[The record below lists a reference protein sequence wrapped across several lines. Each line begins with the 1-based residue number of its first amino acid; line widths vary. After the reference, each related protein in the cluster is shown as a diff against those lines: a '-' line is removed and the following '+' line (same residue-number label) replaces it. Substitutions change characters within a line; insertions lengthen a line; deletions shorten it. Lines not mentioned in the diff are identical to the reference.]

1 MNTAAADGPT
11 IRPMEAAAQT
21 PASFGPSALAAGFA
35 NGPGGAHDGKTM
47 MLPELRAL
55 LAAVPG
61 KAAAAQYRGAA
72 IEDNVLGKRTAATRS
87 KTFQYLRKLYALD
100 GTVPIFATLRELWP
114 ADPDAQPLLA
124 VLSAV
129 ARDPLLRATLP
140 VIRSLQRG
148 DVTGPAQLAAA
159 VADAFP
165 GRYNPSV
172 LHHIGQNTGATWTQ
186 AGLLKGTRSKVRSTP
201 MVTYPAVVF
210 ALYLGHLQGTKGP
223 ALLDTTWTRLLD
235 TTESALRSAADTAA
249 RHGWLDIKAAGGMTE
264 ITFRHLDGLTQ
275 DIQT

>member
-1 MNTAAADGPT
+1 ME
-11 IRPMEAAAQT
+11 EAALT
-21 PASFGPSALAAGFA
+21 PAKFGPAALAAGLA

-61 KAAAAQYRGAA
+61 KATAVRYREAA
-72 IEDNVLGKRTAATRS
+72 IEDNVLGKRSAATRK

-100 GTVPIFATLRELWP
+100 GTVPIFAALREIWP

-124 VLSAV
+124 VLCAV

-140 VIRSLQRG
+140 VIRALHPG

-186 AGLLKGTRSKVRSTP
+186 AGLLRGTRTKTRTRPAVN
-201 MVTYPAVVF
+201 YPAIVY
-210 ALYLGHLQGTKGP
+210 ALYLGHVEGIEGP
-223 ALLDTTWTRLLD
+223 ALLDTTWTGLLD
-235 TTESALRSAADTAA
+235 TTETTLRSAAETAA
-249 RHGWLDIKAAGGMTE
+249 RNGWLDIKAAGGMTE
-264 ITFRHLDGLTQ
+264 VTFRHLDSLAQGTGG
-275 DIQT
+275 

>member
-1 MNTAAADGPT
+1 
-11 IRPMEAAAQT
+11 MEEAAQT
-21 PASFGPSALAAGFA
+21 PASFDAAALGAGFA

-61 KAAAAQYRGAA
+61 KAAVAQYRQAA
-72 IEDNVLGKRTAATRS
+72 IEDNVLAKRTAATRT

-100 GTVPIFATLRELWP
+100 GSVPIFAALRELWP
-114 ADPDAQPLLA
+114 VDPDAQSIIA
-124 VLSAV
+124 VLCAV

-140 VIRSLQRG
+140 VIRSLHPG

-159 VADAFP
+159 VADEFP

-186 AGLLKGTRSKVRSTP
+186 AGLLKGTRTKTRVSPTT
-201 MVTYPAVVF
+201 TYPAVVY
-210 ALYLGHLQGTKGP
+210 ALYLGHLEGVEGP
-223 ALLDTTWTRLLD
+223 ALLDTTWTALLG
-235 TTESALRSAADTAA
+235 TPEVTLRSAADTAA
-249 RHGWLDIKAAGGMTE
+249 RNGWLDIKSAGGMTE
-264 ITFRHLDGLTQ
+264 ITFRHLDSLAQVADG
-275 DIQT
+275 